1 MKRRSAIALLG
12 TALSSAHAAAAVIP
26 APPTF
31 DGAALVFANRDA
43 AAAAEIPV
51 SNQMLRT
58 EGFHSAGDGGGA
70 WYRRSQTP
78 PPQHRLGFKDAAGA
92 WWQLDPRD
100 GWWTVRQCGAVGDGI
115 ADDTLAL
122 QSAIDFFFSTGAERR
137 RPTLRIPAGNYRHRG
152 LAIGDVYEQAAFS
165 RGFLIIEGDGTANTL
180 LTCTSP
186 DSAAISIKSG
196 SITLRTLRLT
206 SDGVHRSKM
215 QGKGHAI
222 QADLTEAGR
231 KPAAD
236 NITRVTL
243 KDLVIEQQ
251 PGDGINAWQIE
262 LWNVEGCQISNC
274 GGNGITTRV
283 SSSTGGVTVGCRFD
297 SVRVYRCGGR
307 GIDSDL
313 NNSTWANVEALQ
325 NGADVQW
332 RVGGSHN
339 VIINPDIES
348 NQTGGAANM
357 VGLRL
362 SGQGN
367 IVQGGIFYGHRQA
380 AIHVFGGYNTVINP
394 SIQNPDQGYAGVG
407 VLIAPGTLGQ
417 DIRVLASAHAGVAAL
432 IQPRQP
438 EASWRYQCGDQT
450 QFGAVRQYPGPSVT
464 PQLSGEICMEFTSDT
479 ALTFRAKGKDGIVRS
494 ATVRL
499 A

>member
-12 TALSSAHAAAAVIP
+12 TALSSAHTAAAAIP
-26 APPTF
+26 PPPPA
-31 DGAALVFANRDA
+31 DASALVFANRDA
-43 AAAAEIPV
+43 AAAADIPA
-51 SNQMLRT
+51 SSHTLRV
-58 EGFHSAGDGGGA
+58 EGFHAAGDGGAA
-70 WYRRSQTP
+70 WYRRSAAP
-78 PPQHRLGFKDAAGA
+78 PPHRLGFQDAAGG

-100 GWWTVRQCGAVGDGI
+100 GWWTVRQCGAVGDGVT
-115 ADDTLAL
+115 DDTLAL
-122 QSAIDFFFSTGAERR
+122 QSAIDFFFLTGTERR
-137 RPTLRIPAGNYRHRG
+137 RPILRVPAGNYRHRG
-152 LAIGDVYEQAAFS
+152 LAIGDLYDQGAFS
-165 RGFLIIEGDGTANTL
+165 RGFLIMEGDGTVNTV

-186 DSAAISIKSG
+186 DAAAIGIKSG
-196 SITLRTLRLT
+196 SVTISNLRLA
-206 SDGVHRSKM
+206 SDGVHRSKT
-215 QGKGHAI
+215 QGTGHGI
-222 QADLTEAGR
+222 QADLTAGGR

-243 KDLVIEQQ
+243 KDLVIERQ

-297 SVRVYRCGGR
+297 SVRAYQCGGR

-313 NNSTWANVEALQ
+313 NNSTWTNVEALQ

-348 NQTGGAANM
+348 NQTGGTANM

-367 IVQGGIFYGHRQA
+367 VVQGGIFYGHRQA

-394 SIQNPDQGYAGVG
+394 SIQNPDQGYGGVG

-417 DIRVLASAHAGVAAL
+417 DIRVMGSAHAGVVAL

-438 EASWRYQCGDQT
+438 EASWRYQSADQT
-450 QFGAVRQYPGPSVT
+450 QFGVVRHYPGPSVA
-464 PQLSGEICMEFTSDT
+464 PQLPGEVCMEFTSDT
-479 ALTFRAKGKDGIVRS
+479 VLTVRAKGKDGIVRS
-494 ATVRL
+494 ATLRL